1 MKLWCLFA
9 LVGVVGGCADGVR
22 GDVAGDADRQATAAV
37 PSAAGDAV
45 VTWTDRKQTMTG
57 FGAAVVYYAPDMT
70 AADAQFL
77 FSQPKGLGLS
87 LLRVSIGTDGKCPEV
102 ESAKKAV
109 PYGVRVWAS
118 SWTPPAAWKANNATN
133 GMGDSHLLAS
143 HYGDFAKLLAD
154 YADWMGGQGVPL
166 FGISVQNEPDY
177 PSSWDGC
184 GWSGSQM
191 VTFIRDNLGPLL
203 AQRGFKG
210 TVILPET
217 AVWGNVS
224 GFADPLFADSKAK
237 GYVGVIATHP
247 YGGGSLTYSAPRD
260 NGKEFWQ
267 TETSQEG
274 NAADAT
280 MTSALTMAAL
290 LQDHVITAQMN
301 AWHYWATIGPA
312 TLDDPLRQNPALIQN
327 GVHLKRGYVLG
338 QWAKFVR
345 PGFWRVGATELPATG
360 IRVSAF
366 RDAGTR
372 VSIVAVNSG
381 SSARMQTFWLDGASF
396 GTVWPWVTSDSKSLE
411 KQATLTATNTFSYS
425 LPPKSVTTFVNW
437 EADTESTG
445 AGGAG
450 GGAGG
455 AGGGAGGAGMTGIG
469 GAMATGAGGRGGSGG
484 AGGAGGRGGA
494 AGPASGAAGAI
505 IGGAGGGA
513 GAAGSGPVDGG
524 PTADAGGPGGSATGG
539 GVETTGGVGGSVSS
553 GTAGAPG
560 AAGGA
565 AGSSSAGHG
574 GSAAGGPASA
584 TGGGSSGCSCEM
596 SEAQGRPLELLSFV
610 GVFGAFLWHR
620 KGRARPLR

>member
-1 MKLWCLFA
+1 MPRGGEREEGSPLRRA
-9 LVGVVGGCADGVR
+9 RVGFVLDPAGGLEGQQR
-22 GDVAGDADRQATAAV
+22 HERH
-37 PSAAGDAV
+37 
-45 VTWTDRKQTMTG
+45 
-57 FGAAVVYYAPDMT
+57 
-70 AADAQFL
+70 
-77 FSQPKGLGLS
+77 
-87 LLRVSIGTDGKCPEV
+87 
-102 ESAKKAV
+102 
-109 PYGVRVWAS
+109 
-118 SWTPPAAWKANNATN
+118 
-133 GMGDSHLLAS
+133 GDSHLLAS

-327 GVHLKRGYVLG
+327 GD
-338 QWAKFVR
+338 
-345 PGFWRVGATELPATG
+345 T
-360 IRVSAF
+360 
-366 RDAGTR
+366 
-372 VSIVAVNSG
+372 
-381 SSARMQTFWLDGASF
+381 SSA
-396 GTVWPWVTSDSKSLE
+396 
-411 KQATLTATNTFSYS
+411 AT
-425 LPPKSVTTFVNW
+425 
-437 EADTESTG
+437 
-445 AGGAG
+445 
-450 GGAGG
+450 
-455 AGGGAGGAGMTGIG
+455 
-469 GAMATGAGGRGGSGG
+469 
-484 AGGAGGRGGA
+484 
-494 AGPASGAAGAI
+494 
-505 IGGAGGGA
+505 
-513 GAAGSGPVDGG
+513 
-524 PTADAGGPGGSATGG
+524 
-539 GVETTGGVGGSVSS
+539 
-553 GTAGAPG
+553 
-560 AAGGA
+560 
-565 AGSSSAGHG
+565 SSAN
-574 GSAAGGPASA
+574 GP
-584 TGGGSSGCSCEM
+584 SSF
-596 SEAQGRPLELLSFV
+596 AP
-610 GVFGAFLWHR
+610 VFGEW
-620 KGRARPLR
+620 ARPSCPPRAFA

>member
-1 MKLWCLFA
+1 
-9 LVGVVGGCADGVR
+9 
-22 GDVAGDADRQATAAV
+22 
-37 PSAAGDAV
+37 
-45 VTWTDRKQTMTG
+45 MTG
-57 FGAAVVYYAPDMT
+57 FGAAVVYYAPDM
-70 AADAQFL
+70 AASDAEFL

-109 PYGVRVWAS
+109 AYGTRVWAS

-133 GMGDSHLLAS
+133 GMGNSHLLAS
-143 HYGDFAKLLAD
+143 HYGDYAKHLAD
-154 YADWMGGQGVPL
+154 YVDWMAGQGVPL
-166 FGISVQNEPDY
+166 YGMSVQNEPDY

-184 GWSGSQM
+184 LWSGSEM

-203 AQRGFKG
+203 AERGFKG
-210 TVILPET
+210 TLILPET
-217 AVWGNVS
+217 AIWGNVA

-237 GYVGVIATHP
+237 SYVGVIATHP
-247 YGGGSLTYSAPRD
+247 YGGGNLNYSAPRD

-280 MTSALTMAAL
+280 MTSALTMASL

-301 AWHYWATIGPA
+301 AWHYWATIGPG
-312 TLDDPLRQNPALIQN
+312 TLDDSLRQNPALIQN

-338 QWAKFVR
+338 QYAKFVR

-437 EADTESTG
+437 QADVDG
-445 AGGAG
+445 AGTGGAG
-450 GGAGG
+450 GGAGV
-455 AGGGAGGAGMTGIG
+455 GGAGHA
-469 GAMATGAGGRGGSGG
+469 GGSGG
-484 AGGAGGRGGA
+484 A
-494 AGPASGAAGAI
+494 
-505 IGGAGGGA
+505 
-513 GAAGSGPVDGG
+513 
-524 PTADAGGPGGSATGG
+524 
-539 GVETTGGVGGSVSS
+539 
-553 GTAGAPG
+553 
-560 AAGGA
+560 
-565 AGSSSAGHG
+565 
-574 GSAAGGPASA
+574 
-584 TGGGSSGCSCEM
+584 
-596 SEAQGRPLELLSFV
+596 
-610 GVFGAFLWHR
+610 W
-620 KGRARPLR
+620 